1 MLGSEFLVSGNL
13 ISESFLGCL
22 QSGLFSIIN
31 FLVVGFFL
39 VGEGWS
45 LNKSDGVLRSEFLV
59 GGNLVSESF
68 LSSLQSGLLGIINF
82 LVVGLF
88 LIRKTWGLNL
98 NKSSSFWS
106 GWGSGWSSSWSGI
119 SFWSISSWT
128 SFSFSSSSSI
138 LGIVFLSI
146 LLSFGFFLGWS
157 VSFSG
162 LFFFFSWFSRS
173 QLSIGAIGITIWL
186 RNNLGDPLFMP

>member
-1 MLGSEFLVSGNL
+1 MLGSEFLVGGNL
-13 ISESFLGCL
+13 IGESFLGCL

-88 LIRKTWGLNL
+88 LIRKAWGLNL
-98 NKSSSFWS
+98 NKSSSGWSS
-106 GWGSGWSSSWSGI
+106 GWGSSWSGI

-157 VSFSG
+157 VSFSS
-162 LFFFFSWFSRS
+162 LFLFFSWFSRS
-173 QLSIGAIGITIWL
+173 
-186 RNNLGDPLFMP
+186 